1 MKKIIFILFL
11 LPTLLYS
18 QSNEKYKEFNFGVI
32 LIDVFENSNSNDGLF
47 SDDFQ
52 LYPGASFL
60 LGKTHYFNNNTLL
73 DYQAGFAF
81 PTVVTGKI
89 GFGIGNSDFATV
101 VGVRPWP
108 PTAYLQ
114 LSINQKTNFSIEYV
128 EPEMWGEALII
139 NYGIRF

>member
-60 LGKTHYFNNNTLL
+60 LGKTHYFNNNTVL

-101 VGVRPWP
+101 VGFRPWP

>member
-60 LGKTHYFNNNTLL
+60 LGKSQATKIFFFNLACLYSIDLFYFLVL
-73 DYQAGFAF
+73 
-81 PTVVTGKI
+81 
-89 GFGIGNSDFATV
+89 
-101 VGVRPWP
+101 
-108 PTAYLQ
+108 
-114 LSINQKTNFSIEYV
+114 
-128 EPEMWGEALII
+128 
-139 NYGIRF
+139 

>member
-1 MKKIIFILFL
+1 MKKIIFFLFL
-11 LPTLLYS
+11 LPTLSYS

-108 PTAYLQ
+108 PSAYLQ

>member
-11 LPTLLYS
+11 LPILSYS

-32 LIDVFENSNSNDGLF
+32 LIDPFYSNLVDGLF
-47 SDDFQ
+47 SDDFEV
-52 LYPGASFL
+52 YPGASFL
-60 LGKTHYFNNNTLL
+60 FGKTHYFNNNTLL

-81 PTVVTGKI
+81 PAVVTGKI

>member
-11 LPTLLYS
+11 IPTLSYS

-81 PTVVTGKI
+81 PNVVTGKI

-128 EPEMWGEALII
+128 EPEMWGDALII
-139 NYGIRF
+139 TYGIRF

>member
-11 LPTLLYS
+11 LPILSYS

>member
-1 MKKIIFILFL
+1 MKKTILILFL
-11 LPTLLYS
+11 LPTLSYS
-18 QSNEKYKEFNFGVI
+18 QYNEKYKEFNFG
-32 LIDVFENSNSNDGLF
+32 LIVDLDSENVF
-47 SDDFQ
+47 
-52 LYPGASFL
+52 PGASYL
-60 LGKTHYFNNNTLL
+60 LGKTHYFNNNTVF